1 VAAVAGAVGAGIAA
15 AVAVQVPAA
24 ALNGAGAVAV
34 HAPAPVAAA
43 VAALA
48 PAALGAGAAAAM
60 AALAPAPAALGA
72 GAAMAALAP
81 APAALGAGAA
91 AMAALAPAALGAVA
105 ALLPIVP
112 AAAVGLAGA
121 GAPMIPN
128 VQVRNNLMALQQQR
142 DATIAR
148 ERAISDANNAQ
159 LATITAGAVVRAIAP
174 LFAQQQQLGQ
184 QYYQQ
189 QLNGPAERVKH
200 TALHNILLANGVHTT
215 QQFLHVHVCPNNPQ
229 REAAIL
235 QHCDANFVD
244 LDLLLDLFHSSNK
257 TKFNKQLTD
266 SNIPPFIADLL

>member
-1 VAAVAGAVGAGIAA
+1 
-15 AVAVQVPAA
+15 
-24 ALNGAGAVAV
+24 
-34 HAPAPVAAA
+34 
-43 VAALA
+43 
-48 PAALGAGAAAAM
+48 
-60 AALAPAPAALGA
+60 
-72 GAAMAALAP
+72 MAALAP

-91 AMAALAPAALGAVA
+91 AMAALAPAALVAVA

-112 AAAVGLAGA
+112 AAAVGLAGLGAPVA